1 MTQQQEAGVHLITHM
16 WLSSDRWDQS
26 VVKNTSH
33 LTLVHFQYLLFSEPS
48 KSTMFVCVCVCVLA
62 LLGLGGVWTL
72 LMSSNLCSRSL
83 SLSLFSLYPSP
94 SHTLQI
100 LQPIFFSIHQPH
112 PTSWS
117 YTLMHF
123 TSDRGSPLSL
133 ISSLTVLQYLW
144 HNIWSNRNT
153 KVSISS
159 SPDIILPI
167 TLKLKRP
174 NAPMMS
180 KNAV

>member
-1 MTQQQEAGVHLITHM
+1 M

-48 KSTMFVCVCVCVLA
+48 KSTMFVCVCVCLHCWGWVGS
-62 LLGLGGVWTL
+62 GLCWCQAISVHA
-72 LMSSNLCSRSL
+72 L
-83 SLSLFSLYPSP
+83 SLSLSLYPSP

-153 KVSISS
+153 NVSISS